1 MQKTAKDFLPSKEFQ
16 KRIGAILLILIV
28 IGGISFLISKKS
40 IFNKN
45 ATTAQPIVVKDI
57 VENDEDRD
65 GLADWQETLWGL
77 DPANKD
83 SDGDGISDSEELETI
98 QKQLKT
104 PSTFGEIEATSS
116 AETRTDQFAEQIVQL
131 VSALQGAGQLN
142 EENQQAIIEQIVAY
156 GENAVIEKK
165 YTEKDISI
173 VSSNETNL
181 EIYIQKLNEILGT
194 IQVTPEDVRLLIQID
209 PDQFELL
216 QLRYSEAEKKYST
229 LAKSL
234 LSMKVPKDIAYEH
247 LEFINASYAI
257 ENTFSAYQLLETDP
271 ILMLQKY
278 ASLEI
283 TLDYFNVSSKN
294 LLQRLQSLYNLQ

>member
-1 MQKTAKDFLPSKEFQ
+1 MQKAVKDFLPSKEFQ
-16 KRIGAILLILIV
+16 KRIGAILVILIV
-28 IGGISFLISKKS
+28 GGGISFLISKKS

-45 ATTAQPIVVKDI
+45 LNTAEPIVVKDI

-77 DPANKD
+77 DPTNKD
-83 SDGDGISDSEELETI
+83 SDGDGISDGEELETI

-104 PSTFGEIEATSS
+104 PTTFGEIEATSS

-165 YTEKDISI
+165 YTDKDVSVI
-173 VSSNETNL
+173 SSNETNL
-181 EIYIQKLNEILGT
+181 ETYIQSLNDILGRT
-194 IQVTPEDVRLLIQID
+194 QVTPEDLRLLIQID

-216 QLRYSEAEKKYST
+216 QLRYSEAEKKYAT
-229 LAKSL
+229 LVESL
-234 LSMKVPKDIAYEH
+234 LSIKVPKDIAYEH
-247 LEFINASYAI
+247 IEFTNASYAI
-257 ENTFSAYQLLETDP
+257 ESTFSAYQLLETDP

-278 ASLEI
+278 ASLET
-283 TLDYFNVSSKN
+283 TLEYFNLSSKN